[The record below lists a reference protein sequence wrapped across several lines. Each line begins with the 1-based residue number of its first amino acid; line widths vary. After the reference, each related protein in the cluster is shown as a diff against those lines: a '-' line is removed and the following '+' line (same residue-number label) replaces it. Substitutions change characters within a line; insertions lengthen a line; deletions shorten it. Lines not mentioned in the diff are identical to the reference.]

1 MNNFIRENS
10 DNSDNSEK
18 PRNQRAEEELLHHE
32 LTRAI
37 IGGFWA
43 VKAELGPGFLEAVY
57 ANALAVI
64 LREAGLKVER
74 EVPYEIIF
82 HGVRV
87 GWYRADLVVES
98 KVLVETKVMRAIP
111 AEIREIAFNYLA
123 ASKLRVGL
131 ILNFAGRG
139 EVKRI
144 YGGRAACD
152 ADPSG

>member
-1 MNNFIRENS
+1 MNNSIRENS

-18 PRNQRAEEELLHHE
+18 PEPRRAEEELLHHE

-43 VKAELGPGFLEAVY
+43 VKSQLGPGFLEAVY

-74 EVPYEIIF
+74 EVPFEIFF

-87 GWYRADLVVES
+87 GRYRADLIAES

-111 AEIREIAFNYLA
+111 AEIREIASNYLA
-123 ASKLRVGL
+123 ASKMKVGL

-144 YGGRAACD
+144 YGGTPACD
-152 ADPSG
+152 ADPPS